1 MNCEEETPVNKREPL
16 LPRLRVL
23 RLRLRPVRD
32 YLFITLGSFVMAL
45 GIGVFLVDAH
55 VVPGGV
61 SGLSMTIHYLSGGAI
76 PVGALMWLLNVPLY
90 VWGVR
95 QLGPQFGVRTFY
107 GFSTNSLFIDLV
119 RGEIPG
125 LRHIRLQDTA
135 AIRNLMEHDFLFL
148 VLCGGVLLGIGLG
161 VIFKFKGSTA
171 GSDIVAAILQKKH
184 GIKPGQAIMAI
195 DFAVI
200 SLAGAVIHWRGL
212 AVAKPTLV
220 LTLYAFFLLF
230 VSSRIIDVILDGMD
244 YARSALIVSAKSDQV
259 AEAIMNG
266 LSRGATALKGRG
278 LYTGQDREVLYT
290 VVSRKEIN
298 QLIEMVKEIDPSCFM
313 IINNV
318 HEVLGEGFKRRT

>member
-1 MNCEEETPVNKREPL
+1 MDTT
-16 LPRLRVL
+16 LRRGTGL
-23 RLRLRPVRD
+23 RLRALRD
-32 YLFITLGSFVMAL
+32 YLWITVGSFIMAL

-76 PVGALMWLLNVPLY
+76 PVGALMWVLNVPLY
-90 VWGVR
+90 IWGVR
-95 QLGPQFGVRTFY
+95 QLGPQFGARTFY
-107 GFSTNSLFIDLV
+107 GFTTNSLFIDFV
-119 RGEIPG
+119 RGAIPG
-125 LRHIRLQDTA
+125 LGGLRLQQSA
-135 AIRNLMEHDFLFL
+135 AIRSLQEHDFLFL

-161 VIFKFKGSTA
+161 IIFKFKGSTA
-171 GSDIVAAILQKKH
+171 GSDIVAAVLQKNH
-184 GIKPGQAIMAI
+184 GVKPGQAIMLI

-212 AVAKPTLV
+212 AVTKPVLV

-230 VSSRIIDVILDGMD
+230 VSSRLIDVILDGMD
-244 YARSALIVSAKSDQV
+244 YARSALIVSNKSDQV
-259 AEAIMNG
+259 AEAIMND

-278 LYTGQDREVLYT
+278 LYTGQDREILYT

-298 QLIEMVKEIDPSCFM
+298 QLIELVKAIDPHCFM

-318 HEVLGEGFKRRT
+318 HEVLGEGFKRRV